1 MSDKNL
7 LAVCDLLL
15 GAAYAD
21 GTGDDAELA
30 AVRDLLR
37 EIVGETLPEE
47 LESRIAGF
55 SAPDFDAE
63 KAAAAFLDGPKITP
77 RRLLELVASVRDAN
91 EEFDLAED
99 AYLRTVAG
107 ALGVAESDYA
117 DLTLDFEME
126 DVRAAFAGKPPP
138 PPTK

>member
-21 GTGDDAELA
+21 GTGDGSEIL

-37 EIVGETLPEE
+37 EIVGDALPEA
-47 LESRIAGF
+47 LESRISGF
-55 SAPDFDAE
+55 SASEFDA
-63 KAAAAFLDGPKITP
+63 KAAAAAFLDGPKITP
-77 RRLLELVASVRDAN
+77 RRMLELIASVRDAD

-99 AYLRTVAG
+99 EYLRTVAG
-107 ALGVAESDYA
+107 ALGVAQTEYA

-126 DVRAAFAGKPPP
+126 DVRAAFVSTPPP
-138 PPTK
+138 PPKK

>member
-21 GTGDDAELA
+21 GTGDGSEIL

-37 EIVGETLPEE
+37 EIVGDALPEA
-47 LESRIAGF
+47 LESRIATF
-55 SAPDFDAE
+55 SAGDFDAK
-63 KAAAAFLDGPKITP
+63 KAAATFLDGPKITP
-77 RRLLELVASVRDAN
+77 RRMLELIASVRDAD

-99 AYLRTVAG
+99 EYLRTVAG
-107 ALGVAESDYA
+107 ALGVAASDYA

-126 DVRAAFAGKPPP
+126 DVRAAFVSKPPP
-138 PPTK
+138 APKK

>member
-37 EIVGETLPEE
+37 EIVGEALPEA

-55 SAPDFDAE
+55 SGADFDPK

-107 ALGVAESDYA
+107 ALGVAESEYA

-126 DVRAAFAGKPPP
+126 DVRAAFAGTPPP

>member
-77 RRLLELVASVRDAN
+77 RRLLELVA
-91 EEFDLAED
+91 
-99 AYLRTVAG
+99 
-107 ALGVAESDYA
+107 
-117 DLTLDFEME
+117 
-126 DVRAAFAGKPPP
+126 
-138 PPTK
+138 

>member
-21 GTGDDAELA
+21 GTGDGTEIL

-37 EIVGETLPEE
+37 DIVGGALPEA
-47 LESRIAGF
+47 LEKRVAAF
-55 SAPDFDAE
+55 SPKGFDAE

-77 RRLLELVASVRDAN
+77 RRMLELIATVRDAD
-91 EEFDLAED
+91 EEIDLAED
-99 AYLRTVAG
+99 EYLRKVAK
-107 ALGVAESDYA
+107 ALGLKESDYA

-126 DVRAAFAGKPPP
+126 EVRAAFVSKPPP
-138 PPTK
+138 APKK

>member
-1 MSDKNL
+1 M
-7 LAVCDLLL
+7 
-15 GAAYAD
+15 
-21 GTGDDAELA
+21 
-30 AVRDLLR
+30 
-37 EIVGETLPEE
+37 
-47 LESRIAGF
+47 
-55 SAPDFDAE
+55 
-63 KAAAAFLDGPKITP
+63 
-77 RRLLELVASVRDAN
+77 RDAN